1 MYPFVESPKGSWI
14 IMTIANIFF
23 GTFFM
28 FSLLVNLV
36 FEFFCHLHI
45 DVEMREKKKV
55 NGELANL
62 KQKDEKNK
70 WFLGKFYHD
79 ILIVLR
85 IIIIIIRN
93 ANFFLYQ
100 VPINLAKNIKGC
112 PICF

>member
-1 MYPFVESPKGSWI
+1 
-14 IMTIANIFF
+14 
-23 GTFFM
+23 
-28 FSLLVNLV
+28 
-36 FEFFCHLHI
+36 
-45 DVEMREKKKV
+45 MRKKKKI

-79 ILIVLR
+79 ISIVLR

-100 VPINLAKNIKGC
+100 VPINLANNIKGC
-112 PICF
+112 SICFYIFSCVIYTQI